1 LLGIYFTS
9 HPMQNIAEMLNRL
22 KISTLGKVDL
32 IDGQDVAVGCLIS
45 SIKKI
50 STKSGDAMAFL
61 TLEDTYKT
69 IEAVLFPRDF
79 LKYKD
84 ILKAG
89 DVALVKGKCNMRNGE
104 MTLIV
109 NMVKVIADD
118 SENADVLEI
127 EIPNIVKTEVAT
139 LEIISD
145 ATSNDLE
152 QLRDLLFENPG
163 NVEVVLNIPSGGK
176 IRKFKMKKK
185 VKKEIILNLVSKMPL
200 VLGINWA

>member
-1 LLGIYFTS
+1 
-9 HPMQNIAEMLNRL
+9 
-22 KISTLGKVDL
+22 
-32 IDGQDVAVGCLIS
+32 
-45 SIKKI
+45 
-50 STKSGDAMAFL
+50 
-61 TLEDTYKT
+61 
-69 IEAVLFPRDF
+69 
-79 LKYKD
+79 
-84 ILKAG
+84 
-89 DVALVKGKCNMRNGE
+89 
-104 MTLIV
+104 
-109 NMVKVIADD
+109 MVKVIADD